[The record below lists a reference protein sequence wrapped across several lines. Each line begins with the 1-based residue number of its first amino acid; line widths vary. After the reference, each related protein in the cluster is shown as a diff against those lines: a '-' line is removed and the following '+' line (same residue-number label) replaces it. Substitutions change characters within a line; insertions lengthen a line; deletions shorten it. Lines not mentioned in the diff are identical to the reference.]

1 MIKAIERLKDL
12 DRITLWISSGD
23 ANGASVD
30 ETASPS
36 LDEMVIAAQEVLA
49 VSLSK
54 KRKMLVVRR
63 GDEEIR
69 IVVDQAGEV

>member
-1 MIKAIERLKDL
+1 MIKAIERLKYL
-12 DRITLWISSGD
+12 DRITLWIASGD